1 MMPIMGRYLGR
12 SIVGFTLLVM
22 ALLMIL
28 LFVYLFANEQ
38 SDVGTGSY
46 TMNDAFWFTLLNL
59 PRSLF
64 DLLPIGALI
73 GALFALANFARSS
86 ELTVMRAAG
95 VSVVRI
101 GVWAGITGLVMAIAA
116 WIIGDYVAPP
126 LERMAREQKTFAKY
140 KQISLTGNQ
149 SAWAKDGETFV
160 SVQQQTTENQF
171 AVVYVFRFNS
181 DHHLISVGRASD
193 VRASADNL
201 WELRDYAESVIQP
214 PNTNDSATPAVGE
227 SVITSHVPTQTLA
240 TNMSPEF
247 LGLASS
253 DPATLPM
260 RTLINVIRHYNAN
273 GLDARAFETAL
284 WARIARTTA
293 LVFMVVLA
301 VPFALGVTSRS
312 GSGGVRT
319 VLGVLVGAAF
329 FLLAKLMESGQ
340 LVFDLSPWA
349 VAWTPTLLLAIVVSV
364 ALARAR

>member
-28 LFVYLFANEQ
+28 LAVYLFANEQ
-38 SDVGTGSY
+38 SDVGVGSY

-73 GALFALANFARSS
+73 GSLFALANFARSS

-95 VSVVRI
+95 VSVARI
-101 GVWAGITGLVMAIAA
+101 GVWAGTTGIVMAIAT

-126 LERMAREQKTFAKY
+126 LERIAQEQKTFAKY

-149 SAWAKDGETFV
+149 TAWAKDGDTFI

-171 AVVYVFRFNS
+171 GGVYVFRFDS
-181 DHHLISVGRASD
+181 DHRLLSVGRAND
-193 VRASADNL
+193 VRASDKL
-201 WELRDYAESVIQP
+201 LELRDYAESVIQP
-214 PNTNDSATPAVGE
+214 PNASDPEAPAVGE
-227 SVITSHVPTQTLA
+227 SVIPSHVATQTLV
-240 TNMSPEF
+240 TNLTPEF
-247 LGLASS
+247 LGLVASS
-253 DPATLPM
+253 EPATLPGSV
-260 RTLINVIRHYNAN
+260 LVSVIRHYRAN

-301 VPFALGVTSRS
+301 VPFALGISPRS

-319 VLGVLVGAAF
+319 VLGVLVGAGF
-329 FLLAKLMESGQ
+329 FLLAKLMESGA

-349 VAWTPTLLLAIVVSV
+349 VAWTPTLLLAAVVGV